1 VEAKQRVF
9 AYRAK
14 GSAATIDEALAI
26 AKMHASEIID
36 WEKSAGREKFVHE
49 WVTAAYSPRRRLWHV
64 FSFNCSSA
72 VMAGFSGLGGTSST
86 AG

>member
-36 WEKSAGREKFVHE
+36 WEKSAEREKFVHE
-49 WVTAAYSPRRRLWHV
+49 WVTAAYSPPKE
-64 FSFNCSSA
+64 A
-72 VMAGFSGLGGTSST
+72 VAR
-86 AG
+86 